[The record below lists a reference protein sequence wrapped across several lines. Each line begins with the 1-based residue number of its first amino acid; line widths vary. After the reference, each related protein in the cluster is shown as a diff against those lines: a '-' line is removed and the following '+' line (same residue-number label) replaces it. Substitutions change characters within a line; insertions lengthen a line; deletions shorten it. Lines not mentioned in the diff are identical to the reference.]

1 MILFQKNRCKG
12 SNDSHET
19 TNEMRRT
26 IRDIFFTHQAQTTAR
41 PIGLE
46 VKKARGSYI
55 IDKDNKK
62 YLDFVAG
69 VSACTLGHSH
79 PKVIRA
85 VRRQMRKYLHV
96 MVYGEFV
103 QDEPVQL
110 VKLLAD
116 HLPEQLSCTYLTN
129 SGTEGIEGA
138 LKLAKRATGRQRIIS
153 ANNAYHGNTQ
163 GAMSVMG
170 YEERKRA
177 YRPLIP
183 GTSFIQFNDVRD
195 LEQINEQTAAVILET
210 IQGGAG
216 FIVPTNDY
224 MIAVRERC
232 DKVGALLILDEIQP
246 GMGRTGKLFAFE
258 HYNMIPDIFVTGKGL
273 GGGFPVGA
281 FCASKE
287 LMNLLQDKPI
297 LGHIT
302 TFGGHPVIAA
312 ACHATLKTLLQS
324 NLITETLEKEQ
335 YIREQLQHRGI
346 QEIRGKGLML
356 ALILRTPEHA
366 QQLVKIALERGL
378 LLFFLLFEKRA
389 VRVTPPL
396 TISKKEIKKGCDI
409 ILNILDEIC

>member
-1 MILFQKNRCKG
+1 MSQ
-12 SNDSHET
+12 
-19 TNEMRRT
+19 T
-26 IRDIFFTHQAQTTAR
+26 IRDFFFTHQAQTTAQ

-46 VKKARGSYI
+46 IKKARGSYI
-55 IDKDNKK
+55 IDKNNKK

-69 VSACTLGHSH
+69 VSACTLGHCH

-85 VRRQMRKYLHV
+85 VRSQMRKYLHV

-103 QDEPVQL
+103 QNEPVQL

-116 HLPEQLSCTYLTN
+116 HLPKKLSCTYLTN

-138 LKLAKRATGRQRIIS
+138 LKLAKRATGRQNIIA

-183 GTSFIQFNDVRD
+183 GTSYIQFNDFD
-195 LEQINEQTAAVILET
+195 DIEKINTKTAAVILET
-210 IQGGAG
+210 VQGGAG
-216 FIVPTNDY
+216 FIVPSKDY
-224 MIAVRERC
+224 MKAIREQC

-258 HYNMIPDIFVTGKGL
+258 HFDIVPDIFVTGKGL

-281 FCASKE
+281 FCSSKE
-287 LMNLLQDKPI
+287 LMDLLQDKPI

-312 ACHATLKTLLQS
+312 ACHATLQTLLKSDLMAQ
-324 NLITETLEKEQ
+324 TLEKERF
-335 YIREQLQHRGI
+335 IRESLQHKGI
-346 QEIRGKGLML
+346 EEIRGKGLML
-356 ALILRTPEHA
+356 ALIMTSEELA
-366 QQLVKIALERGL
+366 QELVRIALERGL

-389 VRVTPPL
+389 VRITPPL
-396 TISKKEIKKGCDI
+396 TISKKELKKGCDT
-409 ILNILDEIC
+409 ILHILDEIC

>member
-1 MILFQKNRCKG
+1 
-12 SNDSHET
+12 
-19 TNEMRRT
+19 MR
-26 IRDIFFTHQAQTTAR
+26 DFFFTHQAQTTAQ

-46 VKKARGSYI
+46 IKKARGSYI
-55 IDKDNKK
+55 IDKNNKK

-69 VSACTLGHSH
+69 VSACTLGHCH

-85 VRRQMRKYLHV
+85 VRSQMRKYLHV

-103 QDEPVQL
+103 QNEPVQL

-116 HLPEQLSCTYLTN
+116 HLPKKLSCTYLTN

-138 LKLAKRATGRQRIIS
+138 LKLAKRATGRQNIIA

-183 GTSFIQFNDVRD
+183 GTSYIQFNDFD
-195 LEQINEQTAAVILET
+195 DIEKINTKTAAVILET
-210 IQGGAG
+210 VQGGAG
-216 FIVPTNDY
+216 FIVPSKDY
-224 MIAVRERC
+224 MKAIREQC

-258 HYNMIPDIFVTGKGL
+258 HFDIVPDIFVTGKGL

-281 FCASKE
+281 FCSSKE
-287 LMNLLQDKPI
+287 LMDLLQDKPI

-312 ACHATLKTLLQS
+312 ACHATLQTLLKSDLMAQ
-324 NLITETLEKEQ
+324 TLEKERF
-335 YIREQLQHRGI
+335 IREYLQHKGI
-346 QEIRGKGLML
+346 EEIRGKGLML
-356 ALILRTPEHA
+356 ALIMTSEELAKE
-366 QQLVKIALERGL
+366 LVRIALERGL

-389 VRVTPPL
+389 VRITPPL
-396 TISKKEIKKGCDI
+396 TISKKELKKGCDI
-409 ILNILDEIC
+409 ILHILDEIC

>member
-1 MILFQKNRCKG
+1 
-12 SNDSHET
+12 
-19 TNEMRRT
+19 MRRT
-26 IRDIFFTHQAQTTAR
+26 IRNIFFTHQAQTTAQ

-183 GTSFIQFNDVRD
+183 GTSYIRFNDIVD

-224 MIAVRERC
+224 MKAVRERC

-324 NLITETLEKEQ
+324 NLISETLEKEQ
-335 YIREQLQHRGI
+335 YIREQLQHKGI
-346 QEIRGKGLML
+346 KEIRGKGLML
-356 ALILRTPEHA
+356 ALILEKPEIA
-366 QQLVKIALERGL
+366 QHLVKIALERGL
-378 LLFFLLFEKRA
+378 LLFFLLFENRA

-396 TISKKEIKKGCDI
+396 TISKKELKKGCDVI
-409 ILNILDEIC
+409 INILDEIC

>member
-1 MILFQKNRCKG
+1 MI
-12 SNDSHET
+12 
-19 TNEMRRT
+19 RT
-26 IRDIFFTHQAQTTAR
+26 ARDIFFAHQAQTTPK

-116 HLPEQLSCTYLTN
+116 QLPEQLSCIYLTN

-183 GTSFIQFNDVRD
+183 GTSYIQYNDIGD

-224 MIAVRERC
+224 MKAVRERC

-258 HYNMIPDIFVTGKGL
+258 HYNMIPDIFVAGKGL

-281 FCASKE
+281 FGASKK

-324 NLITETLEKEQ
+324 NLIAETIEKEQ
-335 YIREQLQHRGI
+335 YIREQLQHQGI
-346 QEIRGKGLML
+346 KEIRGKGLML
-356 ALILRTPEHA
+356 ALILPTPELA

-396 TISKKEIKKGCDI
+396 TISKKELKKGCDI
-409 ILNILDEIC
+409 IVNILDEIC

>member
-1 MILFQKNRCKG
+1 
-12 SNDSHET
+12 
-19 TNEMRRT
+19 MRHT
-26 IRDIFFTHQAQTTAR
+26 IRHIFFAHQAQTTAQ

-55 IDKDNKK
+55 IDKDNRK

-85 VRRQMRKYLHV
+85 VRRQMKKYLHV

-216 FIVPTNDY
+216 FVVPTNDY

-246 GMGRTGKLFAFE
+246 GIGRTGKMFAFQKYKVE
-258 HYNMIPDIFVTGKGL
+258 PDILVVGKGL
-273 GGGFPVGA
+273 GGGLPIGA
-281 FCASKE
+281 FCSSKE
-287 LMNLLQDKPI
+287 KMKKFENKPS

-302 TFGGHPVIAA
+302 TFGGNPVVSSAA
-312 ACHATLKTLLQS
+312 LSVL
-324 NLITETLEKEQ
+324 NTLEND
-335 YIREQLQHRGI
+335 GI
-346 QEIRGKGLML
+346 
-356 ALILRTPEHA
+356 
-366 QQLVKIALERGL
+366 V
-378 LLFFLLFEKRA
+378 
-389 VRVTPPL
+389 
-396 TISKKEIKKGCDI
+396 D
-409 ILNILDEIC
+409 

>member
-1 MILFQKNRCKG
+1 MI
-12 SNDSHET
+12 
-19 TNEMRRT
+19 RT
-26 IRDIFFTHQAQTTAR
+26 ARDIFFAHQAQTTPK

-116 HLPEQLSCTYLTN
+116 QLPEQLSCIYLTN

-183 GTSFIQFNDVRD
+183 GTSYIQFNDIGD

-224 MIAVRERC
+224 MKAVRERC

-258 HYNMIPDIFVTGKGL
+258 HYNMIPDIFVAGKGL

-281 FCASKE
+281 FGASKK

-324 NLITETLEKEQ
+324 NLIAETIEKEQ
-335 YIREQLQHRGI
+335 YIREQLQHQGI
-346 QEIRGKGLML
+346 KEIRGKGLML
-356 ALILRTPEHA
+356 ALILPTPELA
-366 QQLVKIALERGL
+366 QQLVKIALKRGL

-396 TISKKEIKKGCDI
+396 TISKKELKKGCDI
-409 ILNILDEIC
+409 IVNILDEIC

>member
-1 MILFQKNRCKG
+1 MSQ
-12 SNDSHET
+12 
-19 TNEMRRT
+19 T
-26 IRDIFFTHQAQTTAR
+26 IRDFFFTHQAQTTAQ

-46 VKKARGSYI
+46 IKKARGSYI
-55 IDKDNKK
+55 IDKSNKK

-69 VSACTLGHSH
+69 VSACTLGHCH
-79 PKVIRA
+79 PRVIRA
-85 VRRQMRKYLHV
+85 VRSQMRKYLHV

-103 QDEPVQL
+103 QSEPVQL

-116 HLPEQLSCTYLTN
+116 QLPKKLSCTYLTN

-138 LKLAKRATGRQRIIS
+138 LKLAKRATGRQNIIA

-183 GTSFIQFNDVRD
+183 GTSYIQFNDFD
-195 LEQINEQTAAVILET
+195 DIEKINTKTAAVILET
-210 IQGGAG
+210 VQGGAG
-216 FIVPTNDY
+216 FIVPSKAY
-224 MIAVRERC
+224 MKAIREQC

-258 HYNMIPDIFVTGKGL
+258 HFDIVPDIFVTGKGL

-281 FCASKE
+281 FCSSKE
-287 LMNLLQDKPI
+287 LMDLLQDKPI

-312 ACHATLKTLLQS
+312 ACHATLQTLLKSDLMAQ
-324 NLITETLEKEQ
+324 TLEKERF
-335 YIREQLQHRGI
+335 IREYLQHKGI
-346 QEIRGKGLML
+346 EEIRGKGLMI
-356 ALILRTPEHA
+356 ALIMTSEELAKE
-366 QQLVKIALERGL
+366 LVRIALERGL

-389 VRVTPPL
+389 VRITPPL
-396 TISKKEIKKGCDI
+396 TISKKELKKGCDI
-409 ILNILDEIC
+409 ILHILDEIC

>member
-1 MILFQKNRCKG
+1 
-12 SNDSHET
+12 
-19 TNEMRRT
+19 MRHT
-26 IRDIFFTHQAQTTAR
+26 IRHIFLAHQAQTTSK

-46 VKKARGSYI
+46 VKKARGCYI

-79 PKVIRA
+79 TKVILA

-224 MIAVRERC
+224 MKAVRERC

-273 GGGFPVGA
+273 GGGLPVGA

-324 NLITETLEKEQ
+324 NLINETLEKEQ
-335 YIREQLQHRGI
+335 YIREQLQHQGI

-396 TISKKEIKKGCDI
+396 IISKKEIKKGCDI

>member
-1 MILFQKNRCKG
+1 
-12 SNDSHET
+12 
-19 TNEMRRT
+19 MRRT
-26 IRDIFFTHQAQTTAR
+26 IRDIFFTHQAQTTAQ

-79 PKVIRA
+79 PKVIQA
-85 VRRQMRKYLHV
+85 VRRQMKKYLHV

-103 QDEPVQL
+103 QDEPVKL

-116 HLPEQLSCTYLTN
+116 QLPEKLSCTYLTN

-183 GTSFIQFNDVRD
+183 GTSYIQFNDVGD

-224 MIAVRERC
+224 MKAVRERC

-258 HYNMIPDIFVTGKGL
+258 HYDMIPDIFVTGKGL

-312 ACHATLKTLLQS
+312 ACYATLKTLLQR
-324 NLITETLEKEQ
+324 NLIAETLEKEQ

-346 QEIRGKGLML
+346 KEIRGKGLML
-356 ALILRTPEHA
+356 ALILPTPEHA

-396 TISKKEIKKGCDI
+396 TISKKELKKGCDI
-409 ILNILDEIC
+409 IVNILDAIC